1 MLAFPFLSEKKK
13 MTNDIVNKIM
23 DFESGDMTET
33 AQIVDLFQELGDT
46 GVIYGLQ
53 GHYHRLF
60 NNLVDSGLVQIGS
73 DREDQI
79 ISDLNA

>member
-1 MLAFPFLSEKKK
+1 MPAFPFLLEKKK

-23 DFESGDMTET
+23 DFESGEMTSTE
-33 AQIVDLFQELGDT
+33 QIVDFFQELGDS
-46 GVIYGLQ
+46 GMIFSLQ

-60 NNLVDSGLVQIGS
+60 NNLVDAGLIQIGS

-79 ISDLNA
+79 ISDLDA